1 METTLVIRQP
11 RRSMG
16 QDERRERI
24 VEAARDCI
32 ALSGIHGAAMAEIAE
47 RAELG
52 VGQVYRIFESKEAL
66 IAQIANEDLA
76 EMRAMLDALD
86 GGAAGLLDEIC
97 ALVPQSIDRC
107 FDTRRVALRTE
118 LAAEAARNP
127 RVAGILQA
135 VDRQGRA
142 AFEELMS
149 ALRRSGETVGDF
161 RARCEFVH
169 VLFDGL
175 AVRSINHPQADR
187 AILTRLV
194 QMTLRRLF
202 A

>member
-1 METTLVIRQP
+1 MIRRS

-16 QDERRERI
+16 LDDRRERI

-66 IAQIANEDLA
+66 IAQIATDDLA

-86 GGAAGLLDEIC
+86 GGPVGLLDEIC

-107 FDTRRVALRTE
+107 FDPRRVALRTE

-127 RVAGILQA
+127 RVAEILRA

-142 AFEELMS
+142 AFEELMN
-149 ALRRSGETVGDF
+149 ALRRPGDAAGDF
-161 RARCEFVH
+161 RARCEIVH

-187 AILTRLV
+187 TILTRLV

>member
-1 METTLVIRQP
+1 VTRQP
-11 RRSMG
+11 RRSMAL
-16 QDERRERI
+16 DARRERI
-24 VEAARDCI
+24 VQAARDCI
-32 ALSGIHGAAMAEIAE
+32 VLSGIHGAAMAEIAE

-52 VGQVYRIFESKEAL
+52 VGQVYRIFDSKEAL
-66 IAQIANEDLA
+66 IAQIATDDLA

-86 GGAAGLLDEIC
+86 GEPTGLLDKIC
-97 ALVPQSIDRC
+97 ALVPHSIDRC
-107 FDTRRVALRTE
+107 FDPRRVALRIE

-127 RVAGILQA
+127 RVAEILRA
-135 VDRQGRA
+135 VDQQGRA
-142 AFEELMS
+142 AFEDLMS
-149 ALRRSGETVGDF
+149 ALRRPGEAGGDF

-187 AILTRLV
+187 ATLTRLV

>member
-1 METTLVIRQP
+1 MIRQP
-11 RRSMG
+11 RRSRG

-24 VEAARDCI
+24 VEAARECI
-32 ALSGIHGAAMAEIAE
+32 VLSGIHGAAMAEIAE

-66 IAQIANEDLA
+66 IARIATDDLA

-86 GGAAGLLDEIC
+86 GRPAGLLDEIC

-107 FDTRRVALRTE
+107 FDPRRVALRTE

-127 RVAGILQA
+127 RVAEILRA
-135 VDRQGRA
+135 VDQQGRA
-142 AFEELMS
+142 AFERLMS
-149 ALRRSGETVGDF
+149 ALRRPDDAASDF

-175 AVRSINHPQADR
+175 AIRSINHPQADR
-187 AILTRLV
+187 ATLTRLV
-194 QMTLRRLF
+194 QMMLRRLF